1 MHFEF
6 ATATRIVFGPETIKE
21 LAPSAKSLG
30 TRALIVEGE
39 SGQRIAGLTDQ
50 LGEAGISISEFH
62 VSGEPTV
69 AVVEAGLEQ
78 ARAGQCDL
86 VISIGGG
93 SVIDCGKAIAGLM
106 TNRGR
111 IYDYLEVVGKGK
123 PLTNP
128 SAHFIAVPTTA
139 GTGSEVTRN
148 AVLTAVDQRVKVSLR
163 SPLML
168 PRLAIVDPELTY
180 SLPPEITAASGLDAL
195 TQLIEPFL
203 SNASNPITDAI
214 CREGMRRA
222 SRSLRH
228 AYQDGNNPRARE
240 DMALASLFGGM
251 ALANARL
258 GAVHGFAGP
267 IGGMFPAPHGAICAR
282 LLSVVL
288 EMNLK
293 ALRDRAA
300 KGSDLERFT
309 EMSRLLTGD
318 QDSCAEDG
326 IQWLQE
332 LCASL
337 KVPPLA
343 TYGITELDFRE
354 IVAQAK
360 KASSMKGNPIELMD
374 HELLRIMELAL

>member
-1 MHFEF
+1 MRFEF
-6 ATATRIVFGPETIKE
+6 ATATRIIFGPGTIKE
-21 LAPSAKSLG
+21 LAPATKSFG
-30 TRALIVEGE
+30 RRALIVEGE
-39 SGQRIAGLTDQ
+39 SGQRIAGLIGP
-50 LGEAGISISEFH
+50 LSAAGIAISEFH

-69 AVVEAGLEQ
+69 AVVEAGLKQ

-93 SVIDCGKAIAGLM
+93 SVIDCGKAIAGLI
-106 TNRGR
+106 TNPGP
-111 IYDYLEVVGKGK
+111 IYDYLEVVGKGQ
-123 PLTNP
+123 PLTNL

-168 PRLAIVDPELTY
+168 PRLALVDPELTY
-180 SLPPEITAASGLDAL
+180 TLPPEITAASGLDAL

-222 SRSLRH
+222 SRSLQA
-228 AYQDGNNPRARE
+228 AYQDGDNPLARE
-240 DMALASLFGGM
+240 DMSLASLFGGI
-251 ALANARL
+251 ALANAKL

-282 LLSVVL
+282 LLPVVL
-288 EMNLK
+288 ETNLK

-300 KGSDLERFT
+300 QGSDLERFT
-309 EMSRLLTGD
+309 EMGRILTGD
-318 QDSCAEDG
+318 LDSRPEDG
-326 IQWLQE
+326 IRWLHG

-343 TYGITELDFRE
+343 TYGITEIGFPRNHCPGEKSQQYERE
-354 IVAQAK
+354 
-360 KASSMKGNPIELMD
+360 SD
-374 HELLRIMELAL
+374 